1 VPVRAQALQVALS
14 ISPEVQELAS
24 QLRSAQERM
33 STAGDAYRPRLDVE
47 GYVQLAGAGDR
58 TVAPVLQQLGRAS
71 ATSVHLGLVYELPL
85 DQSRKVAERAQ
96 ALLAVRTAE
105 ERLRAAR
112 QRTQLD
118 IDSVLVEEQM
128 AHERVALAEQT
139 AKRAETQLD
148 AERQRLEA
156 GTGLPINIRQA
167 QDDLRQ
173 AQLRAIRAKVDLW
186 ESVLARQHLTGELL
200 QQIRAR
206 VDEADHQTR

>member
-1 VPVRAQALQVALS
+1 MRE
-14 ISPEVQELAS
+14 PES
-24 QLRSAQERM
+24 QLRSTQERP
-33 STAGDAYRPRLDVE
+33 STAGDAYRSRLDVE

-58 TVAPVLQQLGRAS
+58 TVAPVVQQIGRAS

-105 ERLRAAR
+105 EKLRAAR

-128 AHERVALAEQT
+128 AHDRLSLAEQT

-186 ESVLARQHLTGELL
+186 ESVLARQHLTGVLL
-200 QQIRAR
+200 QQISAR
-206 VDEADHQTR
+206 VAAADQQTR

>member
-1 VPVRAQALQVALS
+1 VRE
-14 ISPEVQELAS
+14 PES
-24 QLRSAQERM
+24 QLRSTQERP
-33 STAGDAYRPRLDVE
+33 STAGDAYRSRLDVE

-58 TVAPVLQQLGRAS
+58 TVAPVVQQIGRAS

-105 ERLRAAR
+105 EKLRAAR

-128 AHERVALAEQT
+128 AHDRLSLAEQT

-186 ESVLARQHLTGELL
+186 ESVLARQHLTGVLL
-200 QQIRAR
+200 QQISAR
-206 VDEADHQTR
+206 VAAADQQTR